1 MKLLGC
7 FCIIFKAL
15 KAPDLMH
22 FTEEEEEEEEKR
34 SGATRRADPPYTQNT
49 QAA

>member
-15 KAPDLMH
+15 KAPDLMY
-22 FTEEEEEEEEKR
+22 FTEEEEEEKKGWEQHETNDR
-34 SGATRRADPPYTQNT
+34 IVIFVELSL
-49 QAA
+49 